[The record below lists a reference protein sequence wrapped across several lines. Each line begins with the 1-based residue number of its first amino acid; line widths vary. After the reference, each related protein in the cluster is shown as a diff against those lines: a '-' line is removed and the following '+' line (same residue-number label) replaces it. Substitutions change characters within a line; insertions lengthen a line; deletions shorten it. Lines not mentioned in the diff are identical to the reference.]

1 MKKTAKLASKELIS
15 KMKDAIQDG
24 NALSLQDCRTY
35 IAKNFRF
42 DDDEIE
48 REIVKAATDEVR
60 SLLPPRFRSWFDER
74 LDRSENTI
82 PQPRLIR

>member
-1 MKKTAKLASKELIS
+1 MKKTAKLASRELIS

-24 NALSLQDCRTY
+24 NAFSRQDCRAFL
-35 IAKNFRF
+35 AKNFRF
-42 DDDEIE
+42 DDDAIE
-48 REIVKAATDEVR
+48 KEIVKEAADHVR
-60 SLLPPRFRSWFDER
+60 SLLEPRFRSWFDER